1 MVRAHTANA
10 LDALAAHPL
19 GSAAIV
25 ADGTHAELLKLIDDT
40 EDTVRVATYGSLI
53 TLAKSVAGAPTGE
66 RWSGNS
72 AVTGGGGGAGALT
85 DCPGFVSKL
94 VSKCLYEPEHLQ
106 PFALELLGV
115 LLQQTKAVDLALLSI
130 PPGID
135 TMVQFLDA
143 SSQSVRQKAA
153 NCLSALTF
161 PTCVSPLHTSTL
173 PPPSNFHAL
182 CCFPCLLQDPVIMLT
197 LNLLCVTQTVTPSRW
212 QRHAVPQGACRP
224 SLRKQSQAI

>member
-40 EDTVRVATYGSLI
+40 EDTVRVAAYGVLI

-66 RWSGNS
+66 GWSGNS
-72 AVTGGGGGAGALT
+72 SVNGGGGGAGALT

-115 LLQQTKAVDLALLSI
+115 LLQQNKAVDLALLSV

-143 SSQSVRQKAA
+143 SSESVRQKAA

-161 PTCVSPLHTSTL
+161 PPCVSPPRLSH
-173 PPPSNFHAL
+173 
-182 CCFPCLLQDPVIMLT
+182 
-197 LNLLCVTQTVTPSRW
+197 R
-212 QRHAVPQGACRP
+212 R
-224 SLRKQSQAI
+224 AI